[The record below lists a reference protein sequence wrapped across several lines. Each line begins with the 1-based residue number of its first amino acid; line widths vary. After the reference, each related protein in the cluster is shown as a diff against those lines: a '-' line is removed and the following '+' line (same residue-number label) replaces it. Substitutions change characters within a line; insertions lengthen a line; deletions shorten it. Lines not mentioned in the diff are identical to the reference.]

1 MAAAIPTQT
10 VEATVTVRVSQ
21 AAAGDLVAGARR
33 QLERVEGV
41 AVDDL
46 TIAGIRPGLNDTTVE
61 AVATLS
67 VDGERP
73 VADPE
78 RRQETDAPGGVTD
91 RVAERLTDGFGV
103 EPERVERLEGG

>member
-1 MAAAIPTQT
+1 MAAAIRTQT

-21 AAAGDLVAGARR
+21 AAGGDLVAGARR
-33 QLERVEGV
+33 QLERVDGV

-73 VADPE
+73 VSAPD
-78 RRQETDAPGGVTD
+78 RRPDTDAPSGVAD

-103 EPERVERLEGG
+103 DPERVEHVEDG